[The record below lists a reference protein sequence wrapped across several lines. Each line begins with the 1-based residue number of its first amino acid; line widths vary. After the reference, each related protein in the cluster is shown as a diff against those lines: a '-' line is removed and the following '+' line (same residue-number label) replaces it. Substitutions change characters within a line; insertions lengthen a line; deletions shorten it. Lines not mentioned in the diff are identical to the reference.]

1 MRYLL
6 GIIFFAVASLLFM
19 ILEYGRF
26 AFLMD
31 ELIQPVIFAFIAT
44 SVFINYKCRRFVL
57 LFSLMMLIMMVVFYL
72 FNLVSISNWIGSLGV
87 GILVILVFSYLPNL
101 IKNGHI

>member
-6 GIIFFAVASLLFM
+6 GIIFFVIFSLVFI

-26 AFLMD
+26 TLQKD
-31 ELIQPVIFAFIAT
+31 ELIQPVIFAAVAAAI
-44 SVFINYKCRRFVL
+44 FINCKCRRFVL
-57 LFSLMMLIMMVVFYL
+57 SFSLILIIIMVVFYL
-72 FNLVSISNWIGSLGV
+72 FNNLSVSNWIGSLGV
-87 GILVILVFSYLPNL
+87 GILVILIFSYLPNL